1 MKAWLD
7 GAKRI
12 AAWKDGGSM
21 LGGPVR
27 VVWHSTEND
36 PTKTSAAT
44 IAHYLNRV
52 GYQCHLIWNPVSGE
66 IIQMIPADRA
76 GRALGNASGGIETNR
91 GGRIVVQIEVVGR
104 AAQPFTNGPMK
115 GRGQIIAWLRGLGI
129 PDVWPGG
136 PPPAAPGTRHVSAA
150 TWKNHSGHFSH
161 SQIPENDHNDP
172 GAIDIKKL
180 LGDDEVPL
188 DGKDVE
194 KIFQTD
200 GILDNPVP
208 DPQNPKVRPA
218 WLFVDTNQRLRK
230 LEAQVA
236 AIAKKLGA

>member
-1 MKAWLD
+1 MKVWLD
-7 GAKRI
+7 GAQRI
-12 AAWKDGGSM
+12 KAWQDGGSL
-21 LGGPVR
+21 LGGPRR

-36 PTKTSAAT
+36 PTKTTAAT

-52 GYQCHLIWNPVSGE
+52 GYQCHLVWNPVTGE

-76 GRALGNASGGIETNR
+76 GRALGNAPGGIETNR
-91 GGRIVVQIEVVGR
+91 GGSLCVQIEVVGR
-104 AAQPFTNGPMK
+104 AARPFTSSEMK
-115 GRGQIIAWLRGLGI
+115 GRSAIIEWLRGLGI

-150 TWKNHSGHFSH
+150 TWKNSSGHFSH
-161 SQIPENDHNDP
+161 SQVPENDHNDP
-172 GAIDIKKL
+172 GAIDIRRL
-180 LGDDEVPL
+180 FGEDDMPL

-208 DPQNPKVRPA
+208 DKDNPKVRA
-218 WLFVDTNQRLRK
+218 GWLFVDTNQRLRK

-236 AIAKKLGA
+236 AIAKKVGA